1 MKYFYEKN
9 TPGYK
14 IGVEIK
20 QKLYTKKIKDKKI
33 EVFNIDK
40 DNNILVVDSEI
51 KFSNN
56 DEFVYSETMAHY
68 PLFSHPNPE
77 RILILGGG
85 DGAILK
91 EVLKHKRV
99 EEVYLVENNEE
110 IFNISNEFFPEIEV
124 DKNKKNKKVKLSIED
139 EVEFLNKF
147 EEYFDIIILDS
158 TEKKKDSIYKAI
170 KNSLNKDGILIKTL
184 GAYIFNKE
192 EISNTQKQVKVIFDN
207 VELFRT
213 TSFLENF
220 YIMASKKVNI
230 KDISLRI
237 INIRFKQFSGKTKL
251 KSFSPETYILS
262 KYLPKYQQQDLK

>member
-110 IFNISNEFFPEIEV
+110 IFNISNEFFPEIE
-124 DKNKKNKKVKLSIED
+124 
-139 EVEFLNKF
+139 
-147 EEYFDIIILDS
+147 DIIILDS